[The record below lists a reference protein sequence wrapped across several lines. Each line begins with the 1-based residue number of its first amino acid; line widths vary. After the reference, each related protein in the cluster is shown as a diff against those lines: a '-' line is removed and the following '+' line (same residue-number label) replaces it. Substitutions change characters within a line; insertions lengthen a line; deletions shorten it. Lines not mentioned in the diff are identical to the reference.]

1 MVTKKDLEV
10 AIAAYGLGRIL
21 PAGSTRAAARA
32 VVGAITRG
40 GKLISPPV
48 ARGAVGVTRAAV
60 GGLAGV
66 ARRNPFALAGLTA
79 AEAYRQ
85 GVFDSQIE
93 AVQDAA
99 AATPDLLRD
108 VAAESIEAV
117 GFGPDV
123 PPTVVPLR
131 KKRKVSKYQ
140 KAVKAGMAAVKKS
153 KFGGK
158 PGKITNAKSTFATV
172 NKVASAVNKGKKVAT
187 KGVRGVAA
195 KAIRGILKR

>member
-32 VVGAITRG
+32 VVGAVTRG
-40 GKLISPPV
+40 GKVIAPPV

-66 ARRNPFALAGLTA
+66 ARRNPGVLAGLTV

-93 AVQDAA
+93 ALQGA
-99 AATPDLLRD
+99 AATTPDLIRD
-108 VAAESIEAV
+108 VAAESIETV

-123 PPTVVPLR
+123 PPTIVPLR
-131 KKRKVSKYQ
+131 KPRKVTKYQ

-158 PGKITNAKSTFATV
+158 PGKLTNAKKAFATV
-172 NKVASAVNKGKKVAT
+172 NKVASAVNKGKKVAKT
-187 KGVRGVAA
+187 GIKGVAA
-195 KAIRGILKR
+195 KAIRRIL

>member
-32 VVGAITRG
+32 VVGAVTRG
-40 GKLISPPV
+40 GKLIAPPV
-48 ARGAVGVTRAAV
+48 ARSAVGVTRAAV

-66 ARRNPFALAGLTA
+66 ARRNPGVLAGLTV

-93 AVQDAA
+93 AVQE
-99 AATPDLLRD
+99 AATATPSLLRD

-140 KAVKAGMAAVKKS
+140 KAVKAAMAAVKKS

-158 PGKITNAKSTFATV
+158 PGKISNPKKTFATV
-172 NKVASAVNKGKKVAT
+172 NKVTSAVNKGKKVSN
-187 KGVRGVAA
+187 KG
-195 KAIRGILKR
+195 IRGIAARAARKML

>member
-66 ARRNPFALAGLTA
+66 ARRNPGVLAGLTV

-93 AVQDAA
+93 ALQGAA
-99 AATPDLLRD
+99 AATPDLIRD
-108 VAAESIEAV
+108 VAAESIETV
-117 GFGPDV
+117 GFGPDS
-123 PPTVVPLR
+123 TTYN
-131 KKRKVSKYQ
+131 S
-140 KAVKAGMAAVKKS
+140 
-153 KFGGK
+153 
-158 PGKITNAKSTFATV
+158 TN
-172 NKVASAVNKGKKVAT
+172 
-187 KGVRGVAA
+187 
-195 KAIRGILKR
+195 